1 MKNTFGNNISLT
13 IFGESHGNAIG
24 AVIDGLAPGIPV
36 DEDKIASLLS
46 LRRPAGKISTARRE
60 EDKFVI
66 ESGVFEGYTTGTPVC
81 ILIPNENTNSRD
93 YSATRALARPSHADY
108 TAYEKYHGFED
119 YRGGG
124 HFSGRIT
131 AALVAAAGILIPALE
146 AKGIFI
152 GTRIKSI
159 AGVCDRDFADFTEDI
174 KTVSEKNFPV
184 FSSEI
189 EAEMQKKILEASQ
202 EGDSVGGILETAV
215 IGLPRGLGEP
225 WFDTLEGMISHAV
238 FSVPAVKG
246 IEFGAGFGVAEMRGS
261 RANDTM
267 RMENGSVITQSNTN
281 GGIVGGIS
289 NGAPLLFRCAVKPT
303 PSIFKEQET
312 VDFIKG
318 ENATLSLIGRHDPC
332 IVHRAAVV
340 VRSVV
345 ALALADQL
353 ATRYGT
359 DWLSGGTKK

>member
-36 DEDKIASLLS
+36 DEAKISELLS

-66 ESGVFEGYTTGTPVC
+66 ESGVFEGFTTGTPVC
-81 ILIPNENTNSRD
+81 ILIPNENTQSKD
-93 YSATRALARPSHADY
+93 YSATRPLARPSHADY
-108 TAYEKYHGFED
+108 TAYEKYHGYED

-146 AKGIFI
+146 AKGIYI

-159 AGVCDRDFADFTEDI
+159 AGVCDRDFVDFEQDI

-184 FSSEI
+184 FSADVE
-189 EAEMQKKILEASQ
+189 EKMQEKILEAAKD
-202 EGDSVGGILETAV
+202 GDSVGGILETAV

-225 WFDTLEGMISHAV
+225 WFDTLEGTISHTV

-246 IEFGAGFGVAEMRGS
+246 IEFGAGFSVAEMRGS
-261 RANDTM
+261 EANDTM
-267 RMENGSVITQSNTN
+267 RMENGQVKMQSNVN
-281 GGIVGGIS
+281 GGIVGGIA
-289 NGAPLLFRCAVKPT
+289 NGAPLIFRCAVKPT
-303 PSIFKEQET
+303 PSIFKEQKT
-312 VDFIKG
+312 VNFIEGKD
-318 ENATLSLIGRHDPC
+318 ADLTLTGRHDPC

-340 VRSVV
+340 VRSVT

>member
-13 IFGESHGNAIG
+13 IFGESHENAIG

-36 DEDKIASLLS
+36 DEAKIAGLLS
-46 LRRPAGKISTARRE
+46 LRRPAGKISTSRRE
-60 EDKFVI
+60 EDKFII
-66 ESGVFEGYTTGTPVC
+66 ESGVFDGFTTGTPVC
-81 ILIPNENTNSRD
+81 ILIPNENTQSKD
-93 YSATRALARPSHADY
+93 YSAIRALARPSHADY
-108 TAYEKYHGFED
+108 TAYEKYRGYED

-131 AALVAAAGILIPALE
+131 AALVAVAGILIPALE

-159 AGVCDRDFADFTEDI
+159 AGVCDRDFADFKQDI

-184 FSSEI
+184 FSA
-189 EAEMQKKILEASQ
+189 EAEVKMQEKILDAAKD
-202 EGDSVGGILETAV
+202 GDSVGGVLETAV

-225 WFDTLEGMISHAV
+225 WFDTLEGTISHAV

-246 IEFGAGFGVAEMRGS
+246 VEFGAGFAVADMRGS
-261 RANDTM
+261 EANDTM
-267 RMENGSVITQSNTN
+267 KMENGQVTVQSNNN

-303 PSIFKEQET
+303 PSIFKEQKT
-312 VDFIKG
+312 VNFIDGKD
-318 ENATLSLIGRHDPC
+318 ADLTLTGRHDPC

-340 VRSVV
+340 VRAVT

-359 DWLSGGTKK
+359 DWLSGGAKK